1 LRSTT
6 LLLIVLRIP
15 SESMILDAVD
25 LLSGSDWGFDA
36 IERLRDRECEGR
48 VWCGEGWAR
57 SKGTHRRVGLMA
69 TDT

>member
-1 LRSTT
+1 
-6 LLLIVLRIP
+6 VLRIP

-25 LLSGSDWGFDA
+25 LLSGSDWSFDA
-36 IERLRDRECEGR
+36 IERLRDRECEGRGAEKERGR